1 MLRAKVTFYDDR
13 TGEIIAEETRAIFV
27 GQKPYADKNFVKIFV
42 AFLRDILELEDLGS
56 GAWRLLLYVIDS
68 LDYDS
73 LEVVLDP
80 RIVPERLKIS
90 RASFYRWL
98 DVLLK
103 HGILEKKDTRLY
115 RLKPYSAV
123 KGQMSKAIETEPDF

>member
-13 TGEIIAEETRAIFV
+13 TGEIVAEETRAIFV

-56 GAWRLLLYVIDS
+56 GAWRLLLYAIDN

-73 LEVVLDP
+73 LEVVIDP
-80 RIVPERLKIS
+80 RIVPKRLKIS

-98 DVLLK
+98 DVLLR

-123 KGQMSKAIETEPDF
+123 KGQMSKAIGSDPDF

>member
-123 KGQMSKAIETEPDF
+123 KGQMSKAIGTDPDF